1 MNISFLKT
9 AAALTVLLGIAT
21 TSMVVAAPLP
31 WSFVNGAGKG
41 YAIKL
46 GSASPEPGSGVRVG
60 QSVEFK
66 VDLSYQLDVADEASI
81 VLVFQDDTDKSL
93 KAGATQQHVDVQKG
107 NGSVT
112 LRDSLVVPE
121 GAKEIRLFIP
131 IVPKGISNTSGELIL
146 RYPVVREA
154 YSSTIGYPTVE
165 AALKDL
171 HSHTDVE
178 FREEHGWTTAS
189 DKSHNTVWSFPPV
202 GNPAYPS
209 AVKRMAVQDGKG
221 VNMKMDVLC
230 QASQNACDKLV
241 EDFNALN
248 ERVRQSMQPKK

>member
-1 MNISFLKT
+1 MDLSSRRMIMAMAFLLSFTT
-9 AAALTVLLGIAT
+9 ASIA
-21 TSMVVAAPLP
+21 VQPPLP

-66 VDLSYQLDVADEASI
+66 VDLSFQLDVADEASI
-81 VLVFQDDTDKSL
+81 VLVFQDDDDKSL
-93 KAGATQQHVDVQKG
+93 KPGSTQQHVDVKRG
-107 NGSVT
+107 GGSVT
-112 LRDSLVVPE
+112 LHDTLVVPE
-121 GAKEIRLFIP
+121 GVKEIRLFIP
-131 IVPKGISNTSGELIL
+131 IVPKGMRKTSGELIL

-171 HSHTDVE
+171 HSHADVE
-178 FREEHGWTTAS
+178 FREEHGWTTAN
-189 DKSHNTVWSFPPV
+189 DTSHNTVWSFPPV

-209 AVKRMAVQDGKG
+209 AVKRMAVQDSKG
-221 VNMKMDVLC
+221 VSMKMDVLC

>member
-1 MNISFLKT
+1 VSISFLKT
-9 AAALTVLLGIAT
+9 AAVLLGIAT
-21 TSMVVAAPLP
+21 SSMAAAAPLP

-41 YAIKL
+41 YSIKL
-46 GSASPEPGSGVRVG
+46 ISAAPEPGAGVRVG

-66 VDLSYQLDVADEASI
+66 VDLSYQLDVADEASV

-93 KAGATQQHVDVQKG
+93 KPGATQQHVDVHKG
-107 NGSVT
+107 NGTVT
-112 LRDSLVVPE
+112 LRDSLIVPE
-121 GAKEIRLFIP
+121 GVKEIRLFIP
-131 IVPKGISNTSGELIL
+131 IVPKGMSNTSGELIL
-146 RYPVVREA
+146 RYPVVREV

-171 HSHTDVE
+171 HSHADVE

-189 DKSHNTVWSFPPV
+189 DKSHNTVWSFPPE

-221 VNMKMDVLC
+221 VSMKMDVLC
-230 QASQNACDKLV
+230 QASLNACDKLV

>member
-1 MNISFLKT
+1 MSISFLKT
-9 AAALTVLLGIAT
+9 AAVLLGIV
-21 TSMVVAAPLP
+21 TSSMASAAPLP
-31 WSFVNGAGKG
+31 WSFVNGTGKG
-41 YAIKL
+41 YAIQL

-66 VDLSYQLDVADEASI
+66 VDLSYQLEVADEAFI
-81 VLVFQDDTDKSL
+81 VLVFQDDTNKSL
-93 KAGATQQHVDVQKG
+93 KRDSTQQHVDVQRGK
-107 NGSVT
+107 GSVT

-121 GAKEIRLFIP
+121 GVNEVRLFIP
-131 IVPKGISNTSGELIL
+131 IVPKGMHHTSGELVL

-165 AALKDL
+165 AALTDL
-171 HSHTDVE
+171 HSHADVE

-209 AVKRMAVQDGKG
+209 AVKRMVVQDGKG
-221 VNMKMDVLC
+221 VSMKMDVLC

-248 ERVRQSMQPKK
+248 ERVKQSMQPNK